1 MYKSQLVTMIMF
13 NLMTNKKVHW
23 TGPLTRA
30 VHLHMNKA
38 KNSSFNKNNVATFKT
53 NKILTKIV

>member
-1 MYKSQLVTMIMF
+1 
-13 NLMTNKKVHW
+13 MTNKKVHW